1 MKNFLPIGS
10 VVLLKKAAKRLMI
23 CGRIQIRME
32 AGEQK
37 LYDYC
42 GCLYPEGVLDPE
54 KTYLFNNEDIDKVFY
69 MGMQD
74 EEEFKFRAYI
84 LEKLKENPL
93 GENLGNM
100 EDSAPNN
107 ETSTEG

>member
-10 VVLLKKAAKRLMI
+10 VVLLKDASKRLMI
-23 CGRIQIRME
+23 CGRIQMRTDK
-32 AGEQK
+32 GERK

-42 GCLYPEGVLDPE
+42 GCLYPEGMLDPE
-54 KTYLFNNEDIDKVFY
+54 RTFLFNNEDIDKLFY

-84 LEKLKENPL
+84 LEKVKDNPL
-93 GENLGNM
+93 GEKIGNI
-100 EDSAPNN
+100 N
-107 ETSTEG
+107 ENDYE

>member
-10 VVLLKKAAKRLMI
+10 VVLLKEASKRLMI
-23 CGRIQIRME
+23 CGRIQMRTDE
-32 AGEQK
+32 GESK

-42 GCLYPEGVLDPE
+42 GCLYPEGILDLE
-54 KTYLFNNEDIDKVFY
+54 RTFLFNNEDIDKVFY

-84 LEKLKENPL
+84 LDKVKDNPL
-93 GENLGNM
+93 GEKIGNM
-100 EDSAPNN
+100 N
-107 ETSTEG
+107 ENDYE